1 MRNWFWHI
9 AIAGLLFW
17 VLGHPDPPSTG
28 TRGSESSGRPS
39 VQPTVV
45 TNTQPSVPAAKRPVA
60 LFVTGNRV
68 NVRTGPGTNFGK
80 IGQLSRGA
88 RVKEIT
94 SKDGWTEISSSVGKG
109 WMSSK
114 YLSSHEPSVT
124 ISTSTAASNKS
135 ENRCHSSYSGKCV
148 PIASDVDC
156 AGGSGNGP
164 AYVRGPVRVVGP
176 DVYRLD
182 RDKDGWGCE

>member
-1 MRNWFWHI
+1 MRNGYWFV
-9 AIAGLLFW
+9 AGAGLLFW
-17 VLGHPDPPSTG
+17 LLGNANSPDTG
-28 TRGSESSGRPS
+28 NDDSVSSSRPS
-39 VQPTVV
+39 VQPTAV
-45 TNTQPSVPAAKRPVA
+45 TNTRPSVPVAARPFS

-68 NVRTGPGTNFGK
+68 NVRKGPGTSFGK

-88 RVKEIT
+88 QVQGLT

-114 YLSSHEPSVT
+114 YLSSQKPSVT
-124 ISTSTAASNKS
+124 LSTSTASSSKTES
-135 ENRCHSSYSGKCV
+135 RCHSSYSGKCV

-164 AYVRGPVRVVGP
+164 AYVSGPVRVVGP

>member
-1 MRNWFWHI
+1 MRNWFWFI
-9 AIAGLLFW
+9 VGAGLLFSL
-17 VLGHPDPPSTG
+17 LGSADPPGTG
-28 TRGSESSGRPS
+28 NNGSVPS
-39 VQPTVV
+39 PQPLAQPTVV
-45 TNTQPSVPAAKRPVA
+45 TNTRPIVPAAVRPVS

-68 NVRTGPGTNFGK
+68 NVRTGPGTSFGK

-88 RVKEIT
+88 RVKGLT

-114 YLSSHEPSVT
+114 YLSSNEPSVT
-124 ISTSTAASNKS
+124 LSTSAASSNKVES
-135 ENRCHSSYSGKCV
+135 RCHSSYSGKCV

>member
-1 MRNWFWHI
+1 M
-9 AIAGLLFW
+9 LLW
-17 VLGHPDPPSTG
+17 LLGDADPPDTG
-28 TRGSESSGRPS
+28 NDGSVSSGRPS
-39 VQPTVV
+39 VQPTAV
-45 TNTQPSVPAAKRPVA
+45 TNTQPSVPAAVRPFS
-60 LFVTGNRV
+60 LFVTGDRV
-68 NVRTGPGTNFGK
+68 NVRTGPGTSFGK
-80 IGQLSRGA
+80 IGQLSCGA
-88 RVKEIT
+88 QVQGLA
-94 SKDGWTEISSSVGKG
+94 SKNGWTEISSSVGKG

-114 YLSSHEPSVT
+114 YLSSKKPSVAL
-124 ISTSTAASNKS
+124 STSTASSSKAES
-135 ENRCHSSYSGKCV
+135 RCHSSYSGKCV